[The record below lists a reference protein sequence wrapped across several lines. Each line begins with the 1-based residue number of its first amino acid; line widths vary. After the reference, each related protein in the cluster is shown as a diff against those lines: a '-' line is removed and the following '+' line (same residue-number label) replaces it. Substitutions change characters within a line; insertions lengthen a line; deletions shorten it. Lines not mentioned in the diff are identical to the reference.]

1 VTLSPNLKLRGQRSP
16 PKTVFNIRVNT
27 NTFLGTVEKE
37 IRLTYILSS
46 SARTQESTQMK

>member
-1 VTLSPNLKLRGQRSP
+1 VSLSPNLKLRAQRSP